1 MNCQEALSLLYEI
14 IDKEA
19 SEVDIKKVQQH
30 SEQCQHC
37 FEVFRVETALQDFIN
52 EKLNDG
58 NPSGSLETLKVKV
71 ALKLDEIDGQETST
85 ECLPST

>member
-19 SEVDIKKVQQH
+19 SEVDVNKVQH
-30 SEQCQHC
+30 HRERCQHC
-37 FEVFRVETALQDFIN
+37 FEVYRVETAIQDFIN
-52 EKLNDG
+52 EKLKDG
-58 NPSGSLETLKVKV
+58 NPSGSLETLKEKV
-71 ALKLDEIDGQETST
+71 SLKLDEIDGQETSP

>member
-19 SEVDIKKVQQH
+19 SEVDVNKVQQH
-30 SEQCQHC
+30 REQCQHC
-37 FEVFRVETALQDFIN
+37 FEVFRVEMAIQDFIN
-52 EKLNDG
+52 EKLKNG

-71 ALKLDEIDGQETST
+71 ALKLDDIDGQETLPD
-85 ECLPST
+85 CPPST